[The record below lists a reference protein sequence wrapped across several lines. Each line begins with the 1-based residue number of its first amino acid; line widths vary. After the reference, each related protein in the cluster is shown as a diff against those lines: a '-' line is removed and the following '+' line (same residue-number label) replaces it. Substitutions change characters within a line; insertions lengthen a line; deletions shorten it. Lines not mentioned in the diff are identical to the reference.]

1 MEKFVIYGNML
12 YRERFHSR
20 DQHLYKFNKQKDSVY
35 IRREIN
41 SHQHGRH
48 FIVWTPIWPPWR
60 HVKTLYCAVIT
71 QSKEALKKFT
81 FSHKKPRFSLIFY
94 WLKMTGWKAKL
105 LLPHTSVIGAY
116 MVLFPLLKGVE
127 GFSLLSGDVML
138 SLCRSNEIKLSYTNW
153 LIVCVKSLIK
163 YDAINNRKNKLN
175 IYYVNN
181 QFAQLVAHGL
191 STK

>member
-1 MEKFVIYGNML
+1 
-12 YRERFHSR
+12 
-20 DQHLYKFNKQKDSVY
+20 
-35 IRREIN
+35 
-41 SHQHGRH
+41 
-48 FIVWTPIWPPWR
+48 
-60 HVKTLYCAVIT
+60 
-71 QSKEALKKFT
+71 
-81 FSHKKPRFSLIFY
+81 
-94 WLKMTGWKAKL
+94 MTGWKAKL
-105 LLPHTSVIGAY
+105 LLLHTWVIGAY

-163 YDAINNRKNKLN
+163 YDAIKNRKNKLN

-181 QFAQLVAHGL
+181 QFPQLVAHGL

>member
-1 MEKFVIYGNML
+1 
-12 YRERFHSR
+12 
-20 DQHLYKFNKQKDSVY
+20 
-35 IRREIN
+35 
-41 SHQHGRH
+41 
-48 FIVWTPIWPPWR
+48 
-60 HVKTLYCAVIT
+60 
-71 QSKEALKKFT
+71 
-81 FSHKKPRFSLIFY
+81 
-94 WLKMTGWKAKL
+94 MTGWKAKL
-105 LLPHTSVIGAY
+105 LLPHTSAIGAY